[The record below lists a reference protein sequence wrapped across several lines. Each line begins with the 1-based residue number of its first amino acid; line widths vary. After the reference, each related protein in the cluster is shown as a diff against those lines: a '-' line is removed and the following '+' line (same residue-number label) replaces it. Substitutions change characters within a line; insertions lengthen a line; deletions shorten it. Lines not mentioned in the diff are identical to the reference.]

1 MPEIQMPKLSDTMTE
16 GTLVAWKKKKGDNV
30 SAGEV
35 LAEIETDKATMEW
48 ESPEDGTLSEIYVEE
63 GGKVNVGDRIAF
75 IGAEGEEV
83 PAQKEEKPEKKEEAE
98 KEEKPK
104 AKEEKKEEEK
114 PDEAKAKEKE
124 PEKKEP
130 KKEEKPK
137 EPKAEKKELQRA
149 EPKKEEKEKPV
160 EAGVPSPQP
169 EEARVKASPVA
180 RRIAAELGVDLA
192 SVKGTG
198 PEGRVTE
205 TDVRAAAKSV
215 ATVGDRGRVQAP
227 VAAKVLV
234 PSIKAG
240 ESARIQLSGMRKIIA
255 QRLVESLGPVPHF
268 YLDID
273 IDAGPLMEAR
283 EELKSAGE
291 GADAAKITVN
301 DFVLKAA
308 VQAAVKVPRVNASF
322 DGDAIVQYADVDLGI
337 AVAIEDGLLTPVIRA
352 AQNKSLREISEL
364 TKDLAHRARNKRMK
378 PEEFQGGTFT
388 VSNLG
393 GMGIDSFSAVIN
405 PPQGF
410 ILAVG
415 RITKVPVV
423 DDCDQIVVGHRMSL
437 TMSCDHRVIDGA
449 LGAEYL
455 KELRHLLENP
465 ALLLV

>member
-16 GTLVAWKKKKGDNV
+16 GTLVAWKKKKGDKV

-35 LAEIETDKATMEW
+35 LAEIESDKATMEW
-48 ESPEDGTLSEIYVEE
+48 ESPEDGTLAEIYVEE
-63 GGKVNVGDRIAF
+63 GGKVNVGDKIAF
-75 IGAEGEEV
+75 IGGEGEEA
-83 PAQKEEKPEKKEEAE
+83 PKEKAGEKGKEEKEETPKAEEEKEEGKPKKEEA
-98 KEEKPK
+98 
-104 AKEEKKEEEK
+104 
-114 PDEAKAKEKE
+114 
-124 PEKKEP
+124 

-137 EPKAEKKELQRA
+137 EPKTEKKAEAEKPAPRVEKA
-149 EPKKEEKEKPV
+149 EET
-160 EAGVPSPQP
+160 
-169 EEARVKASPVA
+169 RVKASPVA
-180 RRIAAELGVDLA
+180 RRIAADLGVDLS

-205 TDVRAAAKSV
+205 TDVRTAAKSKTAV
-215 ATVGDRGRVQAP
+215 PKPSAP
-227 VAAKVLV
+227 AAVKT
-234 PSIKAG
+234 G

-255 QRLVESLGPVPHF
+255 ERLVESLGPIPHF
-268 YLDID
+268 YLNID

-291 GADAAKITVN
+291 DADAAKITVN

-322 DGDAIVQYADVDLGI
+322 DGDAFVQYADVDLGI
-337 AVAIEDGLLTPVIRA
+337 AVAIEDGLLTPVIRG

-364 TKDLAHRARNKRMK
+364 VKDLAHRARNKRMK

-410 ILAVG
+410 ILAIG
-415 RITKVPVV
+415 KITKVPVV
-423 DDCDQIVVGHRMSL
+423 DDCDQIVVGHGMSI

>member
-16 GTLVAWKKKKGDNV
+16 GTLIAWKKKKGDKV

-35 LAEIETDKATMEW
+35 IAEIETDKATMEW
-48 ESPEDGTLSEIYVEE
+48 ESPEDGTLTEIYVEE
-63 GGKVNVGDRIAF
+63 GGKVNVGEKIAF
-75 IGAEGEEV
+75 IGGEGEEV
-83 PAQKEEKPEKKEEAE
+83 PKEEEKE
-98 KEEKPK
+98 KEETEEEPK
-104 AKEEKKEEEK
+104 AKEEKKEEKAAEK
-114 PDEAKAKEKE
+114 PKGDEEKSKTDKEKE
-124 PEKKEP
+124 KK
-130 KKEEKPK
+130 
-137 EPKAEKKELQRA
+137 ATL
-149 EPKKEEKEKPV
+149 KEKPV
-160 EAGVPSPQP
+160 EAGVSPAPTQPTRPPPQP
-169 EEARVKASPVA
+169 GEARVKASPVA

-192 SVKGTG
+192 SIRGTG

-205 TDVRAAAKSV
+205 TDVRAAAKSK
-215 ATVGDRGRVQAP
+215 P
-227 VAAKVLV
+227 VAPK
-234 PSIKAG
+234 PSAPAPIKAG

-268 YLDID
+268 YLNID

-291 GADAAKITVN
+291 ESDTSKITVN

-308 VQAAVKVPRVNASF
+308 VMAAVKVPRVNASF
-322 DGDAIVQYADVDLGI
+322 DGDAFVQYADVDLGI

-364 TKDLAHRARNKRMK
+364 AKDLAHRARNKRMK
-378 PEEFQGGTFT
+378 PEEFQGGAFT

-410 ILAVG
+410 ILAIG
-415 RITKVPVV
+415 KITKVPVI
-423 DDCDQIVVGHRMSL
+423 DDSDQIVLGHRMSI

>member
-16 GTLVAWKKKKGDNV
+16 GTLVTWKKKQGDQI

-48 ESPEDGTLSEIYVEE
+48 ESPEDGTLTEIYVQE

-75 IGAEGEEV
+75 IGGEGEEAPKQQA
-83 PAQKEEKPEKKEEAE
+83 PARE
-98 KEEKPK
+98 
-104 AKEEKKEEEK
+104 
-114 PDEAKAKEKE
+114 KEKE
-124 PEKKEP
+124 P
-130 KKEEKPK
+130 
-137 EPKAEKKELQRA
+137 ATA
-149 EPKKEEKEKPV
+149 EEKEKKPQAETEKPASAETQEKETALPQRERAGAAV
-160 EAGVPSPQP
+160 SAARDEAQQQKTQP
-169 EEARVKASPVA
+169 REQEAEQPRVKASPVA
-180 RRIAAELGVDLA
+180 RRIAAELGVNLS

-215 ATVGDRGRVQAP
+215 ATVSDRR
-227 VAAKVLV
+227 
-234 PSIKAG
+234 
-240 ESARIQLSGMRKIIA
+240 ESAPLPSPKPGEKARVQLSGMRKIIA
-255 QRLVESLGPVPHF
+255 QRLVESLGPIPHF
-268 YLDID
+268 YLTIE
-273 IDAGPLMEAR
+273 INASALMEAR

-308 VQAAVKVPRVNASF
+308 VMAAVKVPRVNASF
-322 DGDAIVQYADVDLGI
+322 DGDAILQYADVDLGV

-352 AQNKSLREISEL
+352 AQDKSLRDISAMA
-364 TKDLAHRARNKRMK
+364 KDLAHRARNKRMK

-393 GMGIDSFSAVIN
+393 GMDIDSFSAVIN

-415 RITKVPVV
+415 KITKVPVV
-423 DDCDQIVVGHRMSL
+423 DDCDQIVVGHRMSI

-455 KELRHLLENP
+455 KELRHLLQSP
-465 ALLLV
+465 ALLMV

>member
-1 MPEIQMPKLSDTMTE
+1 MPEVQMPKLSDTMTE
-16 GTLVAWKKKKGDNV
+16 GTLVSWKKKKGDKV

-35 LAEIETDKATMEW
+35 IAEIETDKATMEW
-48 ESPEDGTLSEIYVEE
+48 ESPEDGTLTEIYVEE
-63 GGKVNVGDRIAF
+63 GGKVNVGDKIAF
-75 IGAEGEEV
+75 IGGEGEE
-83 PAQKEEKPEKKEEAE
+83 A
-98 KEEKPK
+98 PK
-104 AKEEKKEEEK
+104 KEEKKE
-114 PDEAKAKEKE
+114 PV
-124 PEKKEP
+124 
-130 KKEEKPK
+130 KKEEKSEVTTEKKQQAETEKPAA
-137 EPKAEKKELQRA
+137 AEKKEKETAPPQ
-149 EPKKEEKEKPV
+149 EKKKPV
-160 EAGVPSPQP
+160 EASASRART

-180 RRIAAELGVDLA
+180 RRVAAELGVDLA
-192 SVKGTG
+192 SVKGAG

-215 ATVGDRGRVQAP
+215 AAVADRSG
-227 VAAKVLV
+227 AKAQPKPA

-240 ESARIQLSGMRKIIA
+240 EGARIQLSGMRKIIA

-268 YLDID
+268 YLTIE
-273 IDAGPLMEAR
+273 INAAPLMAAR

-291 GADAAKITVN
+291 GADTAKITVN

-352 AQNKSLREISEL
+352 AQNKSLREISEQV
-364 TKDLAHRARNKRMK
+364 KDLASRARNKRMK

-410 ILAVG
+410 ILAIGKVS
-415 RITKVPVV
+415 KVPVI
-423 DDCDQIVVGHRMSL
+423 DDGDQIVVGHRMSI
-437 TMSCDHRVIDGA
+437 TMSCDHRVVDGA

>member
-1 MPEIQMPKLSDTMTE
+1 MPEVQMPKLSDTMTE
-16 GTLVAWKKKKGDNV
+16 GTLVSWKKKKGDKV

-35 LAEIETDKATMEW
+35 IAEIETDKATMEW
-48 ESPEDGTLSEIYVEE
+48 ESPEDGTLAEIYVEE
-63 GGKVNVGDRIAF
+63 GGKVNVGDKIAF
-75 IGAEGEEV
+75 IGGEGEEA
-83 PAQKEEKPEKKEEAE
+83 PKKEEK
-98 KEEKPK
+98 
-104 AKEEKKEEEK
+104 
-114 PDEAKAKEKE
+114 KE
-124 PEKKEP
+124 PEKKEE
-130 KKEEKPK
+130 KSEEKTEKPA
-137 EPKAEKKELQRA
+137 PAEKKEKETAPPQ
-149 EPKKEEKEKPV
+149 EKKKPV
-160 EAGVPSPQP
+160 EASASPART

-180 RRIAAELGVDLA
+180 RRVAAELGVDLA

-215 ATVGDRGRVQAP
+215 AAVADRGG
-227 VAAKVLV
+227 AKVQPKPV

-240 ESARIQLSGMRKIIA
+240 EGARIQLSGMRKIIA
-255 QRLVESLGPVPHF
+255 QRLVESLGPIPHF
-268 YLDID
+268 YLTIE
-273 IDAGPLMEAR
+273 INAAPLMAAR

-291 GADAAKITVN
+291 GADTSKITVN

-308 VQAAVKVPRVNASF
+308 VQAAVKVPRTNASF
-322 DGDAIVQYADVDLGI
+322 DGDAVVQYADVDLGI

-352 AQNKSLREISEL
+352 AQNKSLREISEQV
-364 TKDLAHRARNKRMK
+364 KDLASRARNKRMK

-410 ILAVG
+410 ILAIGKV
-415 RITKVPVV
+415 TKVPVI
-423 DDCDQIVVGHRMSL
+423 DGSDQIVVGHRMSI

>member
-16 GTLVAWKKKKGDNV
+16 GTLVAWKKKKGDQV

-35 LAEIETDKATMEW
+35 LAEIEADKATMEW
-48 ESPEDGTLSEIYVEE
+48 ESPEDGTLTEIYVQE
-63 GGKVNVGDRIAF
+63 GGKVNVGDKIAF
-75 IGAEGEEV
+75 VRGEGEE
-83 PAQKEEKPEKKEEAE
+83 PPKKEEKDEKERKPEGKEEDKKKEKPKEEEAKKEEKPE
-98 KEEKPK
+98 
-104 AKEEKKEEEK
+104 
-114 PDEAKAKEKE
+114 
-124 PEKKEP
+124 
-130 KKEEKPK
+130 
-137 EPKAEKKELQRA
+137 EPKAEKKEEKKPAPTKA
-149 EPKKEEKEKPV
+149 EERRKEEKK
-160 EAGVPSPQP
+160 P

-180 RRIAAELGVDLA
+180 RRVAAELGVDL
-192 SVKGTG
+192 STVKGTG

-205 TDVRAAAKSV
+205 TDVRATAKSV
-215 ATVGDRGRVQAP
+215 PVEAGVSPAP
-227 VAAKVLV
+227 KQPTRL
-234 PSIKAG
+234 PLQAG

-268 YLDID
+268 YLTID
-273 IDAGPLMEAR
+273 INAGPLMEAR

-308 VQAAVKVPRVNASF
+308 VMAAVKVPRVNASF
-322 DGDAIVQYADVDLGI
+322 DNEAIVQYADVDLGV

-352 AQNKSLREISEL
+352 AQDKSLREISAL
-364 TKDLAHRARNKRMK
+364 AKDLAQRARNKRMK

-415 RITKVPVV
+415 KVTKTPIV
-423 DDCDQIVVGHRMSL
+423 DDCDQMMVGHRMSI

-465 ALLLV
+465 ALLMV

>member
-16 GTLVAWKKKKGDNV
+16 GTLIAWKKKKGDQV

-48 ESPEDGTLSEIYVEE
+48 ESPEDGTLAEIYVQE
-63 GGKVNVGDRIAF
+63 GGKVNVGDKIAF
-75 IGAEGEEV
+75 IRGEGEET
-83 PAQKEEKPEKKEEAE
+83 PKQQAPEQKRQEEP
-98 KEEKPK
+98 
-104 AKEEKKEEEK
+104 
-114 PDEAKAKEKE
+114 
-124 PEKKEP
+124 
-130 KKEEKPK
+130 
-137 EPKAEKKELQRA
+137 
-149 EPKKEEKEKPV
+149 KPV
-160 EAGVPSPQP
+160 EQKTKQRQVETEKPAPAEAEQKETAPWQQQDVGAAVSAARAETMQEKPQAREQKP
-169 EEARVKASPVA
+169 EEGRVKASPVA
-180 RRIAAELGVDLA
+180 RRIAAELGVDL
-192 SVKGTG
+192 STVKGTG
-198 PEGRVTE
+198 PDGRVTE
-205 TDVRAAAKSV
+205 TDVRANAKSV
-215 ATVGDRGRVQAP
+215 TAGVDRGG
-227 VAAKVLV
+227 AKPATKTALV
-234 PSIKAG
+234 KSG

-268 YLDID
+268 YLTID
-273 IDAGPLMEAR
+273 VNAGPLMEAR

-308 VQAAVKVPRVNASF
+308 VMAAAKVPRVNASF
-322 DGDAIVQYADVDLGI
+322 DNDAIVQYADVDLGV

-352 AQNKSLREISEL
+352 AQDKSLREISAL
-364 TKDLAHRARNKRMK
+364 AKDLAHRARNKRMK

-415 RITKVPVV
+415 KVTKIPVV
-423 DDCDQIVVGHRMSL
+423 DDCDQVMAGHRMSI
-437 TMSCDHRVIDGA
+437 TMSCDHRAIDGA

-465 ALLLV
+465 ALLMV

>member
-1 MPEIQMPKLSDTMTE
+1 MPKLSDTMTE
-16 GTLVAWKKKKGDNV
+16 GTLVSWKKKKGDNV

-48 ESPEDGTLSEIYVEE
+48 ESPEDGTLTEIYVEE
-63 GGKVNVGDRIAF
+63 GGKVNVGDKIAF
-75 IGAEGEEV
+75 IGGEGEEA
-83 PAQKEEKPEKKEEAE
+83 PKEQEKEKAQKEEE
-98 KEEKPK
+98 PK
-104 AKEEKKEEEK
+104 AEEEKKEE
-114 PDEAKAKEKE
+114 KAADK
-124 PEKKEP
+124 
-130 KKEEKPK
+130 
-137 EPKAEKKELQRA
+137 
-149 EPKKEEKEKPV
+149 PKKEEKEPKADKEKEKKATSKEKPV
-160 EAGVPSPQP
+160 EAAASPAPGQPTRPPPQP

-192 SVKGTG
+192 SVTGTG

-205 TDVRAAAKSV
+205 TDVRAASKSKP
-215 ATVGDRGRVQAP
+215 AAP
-227 VAAKVLV
+227 KPSAPAAV
-234 PSIKAG
+234 KAG

-255 QRLVESLGPVPHF
+255 QRLVESLGPIPHF
-268 YLDID
+268 YLTID
-273 IDAGPLMEAR
+273 LDAGPLMEAR

-337 AVAIEDGLLTPVIRA
+337 AVAIEEGLLTPVIRA

-364 TKDLAHRARNKRMK
+364 AKDLAHRARNKRMK

-415 RITKVPVV
+415 KITKVPVV
-423 DDCDQIVVGHRMSL
+423 DDCDQMVVGHRMSI

-449 LGAEYL
+449 LGSEYL

>member
-16 GTLVAWKKKKGDNV
+16 GTLIAWKKKKGDQV

-48 ESPEDGTLSEIYVEE
+48 ESPEDGTLTEIYVEE
-63 GGKVNVGDRIAF
+63 GGKVNVGDKIAF
-75 IGAEGEEV
+75 IGGEGEEA
-83 PAQKEEKPEKKEEAE
+83 PKEEDKEKEKEEKAEKPPTDEKEKEEKPEAKEKETE
-98 KEEKPK
+98 EEKPK
-104 AKEEKKEEEK
+104 
-114 PDEAKAKEKE
+114 KAE
-124 PEKKEP
+124 EP

-137 EPKAEKKELQRA
+137 AEEKKAEPAKA
-149 EPKKEEKEKPV
+149 EEKTEAEKPAPRI
-160 EAGVPSPQP
+160 EKA

-180 RRIAAELGVDLA
+180 RRIAAELGMDLS

-205 TDVRAAAKSV
+205 TDVRSAAKSK
-215 ATVGDRGRVQAP
+215 QAAP
-227 VAAKVLV
+227 SAKIPAAV
-234 PSIKAG
+234 KAG

-273 IDAGPLMEAR
+273 IDAAPLMEAR

-308 VQAAVKVPRVNASF
+308 VQAAIKVPRVNASF
-322 DGDAIVQYADVDLGI
+322 DGDAIVQYADIDLGI

-364 TKDLAHRARNKRMK
+364 AKDLAHRARNKRMK

-423 DDCDQIVVGHRMSL
+423 DDCDQIIVGHRMSL